1 MRLTTRGRYAV
12 TAMLDVALHEHG
24 GPVSVAAIALRQGIS
39 RAYLEQLFARLRRH
53 DLVHSV
59 RGPGGGYA
67 LARPG
72 DAISVADVVDSVDE
86 NIDATR
92 CGGTGDC
99 QDGYTCLTHELWT
112 DLSVQIHEF
121 LADITL
127 TSIITRREIV
137 AVARRQ
143 ERVAMEQ
150 APRIDARII

>member
-12 TAMLDVALHEHG
+12 TAMLDVALHEHA
-24 GPVSVAAIALRQGIS
+24 GPVSVAGIALRQGIS
-39 RAYLEQLFARLRRH
+39 RAYLEQLFGRLRRH

-59 RGPGGGYA
+59 RGPGGGYE
-67 LARPG
+67 LARRG

-86 NIDATR
+86 NIDVTR

-99 QDGYTCLTHELWT
+99 QDGDTCLTHELWT
-112 DLSVQIHEF
+112 DLSVQIHDF
-121 LADITL
+121 LADISL
-127 TSIITRREIV
+127 ASIISRREIV

-143 ERVAMEQ
+143 ERVAMER